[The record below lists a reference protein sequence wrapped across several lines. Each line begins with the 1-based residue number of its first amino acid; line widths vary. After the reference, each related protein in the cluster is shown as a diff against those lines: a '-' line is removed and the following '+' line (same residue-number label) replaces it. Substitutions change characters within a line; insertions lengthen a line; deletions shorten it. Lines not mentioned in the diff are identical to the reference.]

1 MNNEFE
7 VQRSLGRIEGGISE
21 VKTELSLLRTDH
33 AGLRAEFNKL
43 EAGRLTRLESD
54 FASYQAVAHAKSKST
69 AMWAAMWT
77 SIIVGVLVSI
87 ISAAIIYSIFKV
99 V

>member
-1 MNNEFE
+1 MNEEFE

-43 EAGRLTRLESD
+43 EAGRLTRLESQ
-54 FASYQAVAHAKSKST
+54 FAVHQSEVKSKARNTAIWMST
-69 AMWAAMWT
+69 IVSLAT
-77 SIIVGVLVSI
+77 SILLAVIVKYLI
-87 ISAAIIYSIFKV
+87 
-99 V
+99 